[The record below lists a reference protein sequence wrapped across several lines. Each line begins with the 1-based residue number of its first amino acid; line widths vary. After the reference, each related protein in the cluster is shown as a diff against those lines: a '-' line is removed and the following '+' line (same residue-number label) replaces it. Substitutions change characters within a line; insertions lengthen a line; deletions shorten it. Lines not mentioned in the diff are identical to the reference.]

1 MALPQQDTH
10 PEATTDIETQRAVT
24 WKAVTIGLILVLAA
38 ALGGFYARHILHT
51 TRLAQNHLS
60 LAAVFPFFIVAVF
73 LRRPL
78 RINRG
83 ELLVVFS
90 MGLIASTLPTY
101 FLSRL
106 ISSLA
111 VPHYLADPTNG
122 WAEYTHEH
130 LPTWAVIQPGP
141 ALTWF
146 FEGLPRGESIPWDV
160 WIWPLLW
167 WFSLLGAVCLILFST
182 MVILRKQWIEYERLE
197 FPLVEVP
204 LVLVGR
210 EPEDRSFFPPLLRSS
225 LFWLGFGF
233 SAAGILWNVLGYF
246 SHDLPKA
253 PWRLSPISIGY
264 GVSPIRMAL
273 YWPIVGFTYLIK
285 LDVSFSIVFFF
296 ILAVAQEAT
305 YNRFGLKISEPN
317 FAGTSFI
324 PVGWQMM
331 GVWIVVVGYGL
342 WVARG
347 HLGNVWRKAI
357 HRDPTVDDSDEL
369 LSYRTAV
376 LSFLGGN
383 LFLGGWLYASG
394 LELWVVG
401 IFMPGMMVI
410 YLGITRIIAETGVI
424 TIRAVML
431 PQVFTM
437 FAFGTDVISTR
448 TMAALG
454 LSMGWHGDMKTTLMP
469 AIAHSVKLFDTIKGQ
484 RRALAGAILAACGV
498 GIAASI
504 FYIIVMAYQTGA
516 GNYGSQISGGLAR
529 GPWDFVVKYSRSP
542 VPPDWRKLAFLGS
555 GMGLTTMLY
564 VLRARFPWWPFHP
577 LGLAAGAAYP
587 VTNVIF
593 PIFIGWMCKFAILRF
608 GGSRTYRGARP
619 VFLGLIM
626 GYYVAAGI
634 SFFVDWI
641 WFPGDG
647 HGIPFSD

>member
-1 MALPQQDTH
+1 MALTQEDS
-10 PEATTDIETQRAVT
+10 IEEVSRPDQADLAVT
-24 WKAVTIGLILVLAA
+24 WKAVSLGLALVLVA

-78 RINRG
+78 KLNRG
-83 ELLVVFS
+83 ELLVMFS

-122 WAEYTHEH
+122 WAEYTHEY
-130 LPTWAVIQPGP
+130 LPNWAVIQPGP

-146 FEGLPRGESIPWDV
+146 FEGLPRGESIPWDA
-160 WIWPLLW
+160 WMGPLLW
-167 WFSLLGAVCLILFST
+167 WFSLLAAVCLILFST

-204 LVLVGR
+204 LTLVER
-210 EPEDRSFFPPLLRSS
+210 DPEDGAFLPPLLRSS
-225 LFWLGFGF
+225 LFWLGFAW

-246 SHDLPKA
+246 NHDLPRV
-253 PWRLSPISIGY
+253 PWRLNPISVGF
-264 GVSPIRMAL
+264 GVPPIRMNL

-296 ILAVAQEAT
+296 ILAVLEEAT
-305 YNRFGLKISEPN
+305 FNRFGLQIKEPN
-317 FAGTSFI
+317 FAGTGFI
-324 PVGWQMM
+324 PVGWQMI
-331 GVWIVVVGYGL
+331 GVWIVVVGYGM
-342 WVARG
+342 WVARF
-347 HLGNVWRKAI
+347 HLRDVWRKAI
-357 HRDPTVDDSDEL
+357 HRDSSVDDSGEL
-369 LSYRTAV
+369 LSYRAAMFC
-376 LSFLGGN
+376 FLGGH

-394 LELWVVG
+394 LDLWVVG
-401 IFMPGMMVI
+401 VFLPGMMVV

-424 TIRAVML
+424 TIRAVMI

-437 FAFGTDVISTR
+437 FAFGTDVLSTR

-469 AIAHSVKLFDTIKGQ
+469 AIAHSVRLFDTIKGQ
-484 RRALAGAILAACGV
+484 KRQLAGAIIAACGV
-498 GIAASI
+498 GIAVSF
-504 FYIIVMAYQTGA
+504 FYIIYMAYQTGA

-529 GPWDFVVKYSRSP
+529 GPWDFVVKYARSP
-542 VPPDWRKLAFLGS
+542 VPADWRKLAFLAS
-555 GMGLTTMLY
+555 GMVFTVFLY
-564 VLRARFPWWPFHP
+564 VMRARLPWWPFHP

-593 PIFIGWMCKFAILRF
+593 PIFIGWMCKGVIMRF
-608 GGSRTYRGARP
+608 GGSKTYRDTRP

-641 WFPGDG
+641 WFPGKG
-647 HGIPFSD
+647 HGVPFSD